1 MKQCILVSSLFPNSI
16 HFGIPQ
22 LPECTHSL
30 FPFQNAVP
38 MNSLLSQYNS
48 IANLYN
54 IVGLEG
60 ENEEKAY
67 RCELSQKYPQASTA
81 YLDFLTKGVMF
92 LEEYKSVDA
101 VLQLD
106 VANLPGNLFDDLKR
120 LLKVASDRM
129 TYLKQMGFAPQV
141 QPPKPTYVVR
151 TESAPSN
158 PVSPPRTT
166 PSGNGQSPVRNDAA
180 EQVLS
185 PPAEESKNG
194 LRYE

>member
-1 MKQCILVSSLFPNSI
+1 
-16 HFGIPQ
+16 
-22 LPECTHSL
+22 
-30 FPFQNAVP
+30 

-54 IVGLEG
+54 I
-60 ENEEKAY
+60 AY

-92 LEEYKSVDA
+92 LEEYKT
-101 VLQLD
+101 
-106 VANLPGNLFDDLKR
+106 NLPSNLFDDMKR
-120 LLKVASDRM
+120 LLKVANDRM

-141 QPPKPTYVVR
+141 QSPKPTYVVR
-151 TESAPSN
+151 TESTPSN

-180 EQVLS
+180 EQVPS

-194 LRYE
+194 LRYDKNDAYEKMVAENVLDIS